1 MGGKV
6 VNEDLGKVI
15 LTLAF
20 EGLSMMKERTGRTS
34 MKRQKYVLGDNKK
47 FNLAGIHV
55 WEPWEIMSEG

>member
-34 MKRQKYVLGDNKK
+34 MKRQKYVLGDNK

-55 WEPWEIMSEG
+55 REPWEIMSEG

>member
-34 MKRQKYVLGDNKK
+34 MKRQKYVLGDNK